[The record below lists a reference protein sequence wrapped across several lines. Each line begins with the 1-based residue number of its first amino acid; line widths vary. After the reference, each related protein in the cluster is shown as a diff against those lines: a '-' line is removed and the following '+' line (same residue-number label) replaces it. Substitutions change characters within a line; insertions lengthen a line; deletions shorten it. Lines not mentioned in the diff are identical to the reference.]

1 MLSNPPPSQYAFVK
15 LMNSNGKGF
24 CNPTFA
30 IFSRPDGDRKWAIK
44 LLSQCDQS
52 QYIAIEQMGAKGVE
66 EKAKILRNI
75 EITILHLGPMS
86 VGCLTP

>member
-1 MLSNPPPSQYAFVK
+1 
-15 LMNSNGKGF
+15 MNSNGKGF

-52 QYIAIEQMGAKGVE
+52 QYIAIEQMGAMGVE

-75 EITILHLGPMS
+75 LYLGLISDWMCHTLK
-86 VGCLTP
+86 VIQTGTN

>member
-1 MLSNPPPSQYAFVK
+1 MLSNPPPSQYGLVK

-30 IFSRPDGDRKWAIK
+30 IFAIFSRPDGDRKWAIK
-44 LLSQCDQS
+44 SLSQCDQS
-52 QYIAIEQMGAKGVE
+52 QYIAIEQMGAMEVE

-75 EITILHLGPMS
+75 EISIYLGFIS
-86 VGCLTP
+86 D

>member
-1 MLSNPPPSQYAFVK
+1 M
-15 LMNSNGKGF
+15 
-24 CNPTFA
+24 FA

-52 QYIAIEQMGAKGVE
+52 QYIAIEQMGAMGVE

-75 EITILHLGPMS
+75 EITILYLGPMS